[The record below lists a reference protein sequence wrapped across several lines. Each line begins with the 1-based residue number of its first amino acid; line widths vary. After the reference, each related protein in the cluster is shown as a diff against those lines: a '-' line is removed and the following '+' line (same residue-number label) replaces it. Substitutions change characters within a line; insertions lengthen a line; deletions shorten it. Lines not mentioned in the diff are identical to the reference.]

1 MATTN
6 ISGKRR
12 RITERNSNPDICGI
26 FRSETMSSG
35 TLVFSCKRASKP
47 SCGCNLVSFNGQR
60 RRDHGA
66 NAGIV
71 IDDEYPILRRV
82 EQWCLLAATNT
93 TATKISHLEVGDDG
107 SLSFSIFQ
115 CCSKLHTSTKPLPP
129 RDRPRQSPNGEAV
142 TNCLLLLTVYKSGAT
157 LL

>member
-1 MATTN
+1 MRHIQVGN
-6 ISGKRR
+6 D
-12 RITERNSNPDICGI
+12 EFRNLGFQLQKSI
-26 FRSETMSSG
+26 EA
-35 TLVFSCKRASKP
+35 VF
-47 SCGCNLVSFNGQR
+47 CGCNLVSFNGQR

-107 SLSFSIFQ
+107 SLSFSICQ
-115 CCSKLHTSTKPLPP
+115 CCSKLHTSAEI
-129 RDRPRQSPNGEAV
+129 S
-142 TNCLLLLTVYKSGAT
+142 LLCRVYDSKQLTARSKSGG
-157 LL
+157 